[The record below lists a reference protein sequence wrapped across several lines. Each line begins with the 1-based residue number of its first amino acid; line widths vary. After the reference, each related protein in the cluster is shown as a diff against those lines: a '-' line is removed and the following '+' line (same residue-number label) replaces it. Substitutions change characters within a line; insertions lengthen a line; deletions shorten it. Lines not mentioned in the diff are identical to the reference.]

1 MSVRAYRV
9 IKIESV
15 NEPSFNLWHQEK
27 VVDYLDRHSEF
38 SMNLSESGGL
48 TYAKVEDLK
57 HIIDNPKDFDLEPED
72 LEPLKQDIEGKEL
85 YEYVQYLCL

>member
-1 MSVRAYRV
+1 M
-9 IKIESV
+9 
-15 NEPSFNLWHQEK
+15 
-27 VVDYLDRHSEF
+27 
-38 SMNLSESGGL
+38 